1 MLNIVL
7 LEPEIPYNTANI
19 GRTCYLTK
27 TRLHL
32 IRPLGFILSDKNL
45 RRIGL
50 DYWKDVDLLVHDSY
64 EDFLEYAQG
73 HTIYMA
79 TTKAKKYYSQVEYK
93 DGDFI
98 MFGKESKGIDE
109 DIIYSNFENAIKVQ
123 MRSDSDRSLNLSNT
137 AAIVLYE
144 GLRQLGF
151 KDMD

>member
-64 EDFLEYAQG
+64 EDFLEHAQG

-79 TTKAKKYYSQVEYK
+79 TTKAEKYYSQVEYK